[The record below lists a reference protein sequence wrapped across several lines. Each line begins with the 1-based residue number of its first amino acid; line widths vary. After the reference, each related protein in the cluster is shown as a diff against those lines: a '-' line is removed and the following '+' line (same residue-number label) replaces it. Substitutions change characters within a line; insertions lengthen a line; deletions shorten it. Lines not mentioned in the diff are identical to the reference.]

1 MFHLKSILLF
11 LIFGIFTIKINAQN
25 TSILPNKLDFAQ
37 RTYSQILAIPSPQK
51 GNSCYDTDYNCLR
64 IYNGTGWQCVDNVST
79 DANGYCSGQV
89 SVSTT
94 GGITGSS
101 PVFVESTSYNSN
113 FYEVGYCFGIGP
125 PYGGYSYNFGGQY
138 LEGISGN
145 NSQTVGFICSYDI
158 NGTSQWVRS
167 FYPTGPLNY
176 ANNTQIVSV
185 KADGTGIY
193 IIGHFTNTLNYKT
206 SGSTNGSI
214 ISVGGYDIFVAKLND
229 LGYVQW
235 IKQFGGG
242 SDDFGIDLTFD
253 ESANVFFTGT
263 EQGMTTG
270 YCIPYT
276 GSSDIFIGK
285 LEKGSGYA
293 NTQAGII
300 YDTNNTEKVKNILF
314 YDNKVLLFGSFKG
327 ILNYTN
333 INSSCGIISPTSQI
347 QGTNGTEIFIVA
359 FNNLLTANNTYKLKF
374 GGDDANDNLNPLKAT
389 LESGFFSGGNYI
401 RMLKITGNA
410 TGTFTLN
417 DRIINSSSYLM
428 TLLLNKNILPVTQKT
443 IEIQGISITGFGDGY
458 VTGKKTSNTS
468 IVNSSISFGGQI
480 GDNFIISS
488 SRLGNFNW
496 VITSTFTPLEGWSH
510 TSKTVSKIGNNVYVM
525 GSFLGSFQVCDS
537 NVGSGG
543 RGAGFLWKY
552 SE

>member
-64 IYNGTGWQCVDNVST
+64 IYNGTSWQCVDNVST

-113 FYEVGYCFGIGP
+113 FFEVGYCYGIGP
-125 PYGGYSYNFGGQY
+125 RGTGLGYNFGNGSIA
-138 LEGISGN
+138 GTPN
-145 NSQTVGFICSYDI
+145 AFTVGFISGYYI
-158 NGTSQWVRS
+158 SGTNLWVRS
-167 FYPTGPLNY
+167 FYPTGPLDY
-176 ANNTQIVSV
+176 ANKTEIVSV

-193 IIGHFTNTLNYKT
+193 IIGHFTNTLNYQT
-206 SGSTNGSI
+206 SVSTGSI

-389 LESGFFSGGNYI
+389 LEPGFFSGGNYI